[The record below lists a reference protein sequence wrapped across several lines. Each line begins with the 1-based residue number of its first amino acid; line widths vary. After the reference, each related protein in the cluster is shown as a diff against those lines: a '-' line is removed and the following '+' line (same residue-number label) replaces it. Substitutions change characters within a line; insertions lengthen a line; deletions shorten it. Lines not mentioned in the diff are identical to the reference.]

1 MLNHQNLKIMNQIF
15 SNSDTTPNSNKR
27 ELLFTFQT
35 IIVTGL
41 LAFTAI
47 AFFFYND
54 LSVIK
59 GIKVIFAPFLSV
71 VPLLFVL
78 SILRDLRNGFIEGNY
93 TKDQIIKFGVITVI
107 ITALFTGITLLM
119 SKIEALEILLAVIM
133 AILSTVY
140 FLRSKI
146 KDILGMSIVTGI
158 AEGIIVYMIFFF

>member
-1 MLNHQNLKIMNQIF
+1 MDIIKTKQNQ
-15 SNSDTTPNSNKR
+15 SNAEKR
-27 ELLFTFQT
+27 NLLFTFQT

-54 LSVIK
+54 LEVEK

-71 VPLLFVL
+71 VPLLFIL
-78 SILRDLRNGFIEGNY
+78 SILRDLRKGFIEGNY
-93 TKDQIIKFGVITVI
+93 SRQEIFKFVLLTFGITVAFTVIT
-107 ITALFTGITLLM
+107 FLL
-119 SKIEALEILLAVIM
+119 SKIDALEILLAGII
-133 AILSTVY
+133 AILSTVF

-158 AEGIIVYMIFFF
+158 AEGIIIYMIFLF

>member
-1 MLNHQNLKIMNQIF
+1 MDQIF
-15 SNSDTTPNSNKR
+15 SNSNTTSNSRKR
-27 ELLFTFQT
+27 ETLFNFQT
-35 IIVTGL
+35 IIVTSL

-71 VPLLFVL
+71 VPLLFIL
-78 SILRDLRNGFIEGNY
+78 SILRDIKKGFVEGNY
-93 TKDQIIKFGVITVI
+93 TKAEILKFALLTVGITSV
-107 ITALFTGITLLM
+107 FTGITWLL
-119 SKIEALEILLAVIM
+119 SQINALEILLAGII
-133 AILSTVY
+133 AILSSVF

-158 AEGIIVYMIFFF
+158 AEGIIIYMIFLF

>member
-1 MLNHQNLKIMNQIF
+1 MNPII
-15 SNSDTTPNSNKR
+15 NSPKPKYNATKR
-27 ELLFTFQT
+27 ELLFTFQS

-54 LSVIK
+54 LTIVK

-78 SILRDLRNGFIEGNY
+78 SILRDLRKGFVEGNY
-93 TKDQIIKFGVITVI
+93 GKDEIIKFCLITLG
-107 ITALFTGITLLM
+107 ITAAFTGITFLL
-119 SKIEALEILLAVIM
+119 SKIDALEILMAAIM
-133 AILSTVY
+133 AILCTIF
-140 FLRSKI
+140 FLKSKI

-158 AEGIIVYMIFFF
+158 AEGIIVYMIFLF

>member
-1 MLNHQNLKIMNQIF
+1 MNVIKTPKSQT
-15 SNSDTTPNSNKR
+15 NSSKR

-47 AFFFYND
+47 AFFFYNND
-54 LSVIK
+54 LSVVK

-71 VPLLFVL
+71 VPLLFIL
-78 SILRDLRNGFIEGNY
+78 SVLRDLRKGFIEGNY
-93 TKDQIIKFGVITVI
+93 TKQQILKFALITLG
-107 ITALFTGITLLM
+107 ITAAFTGITFLL
-119 SKIEALEILLAVIM
+119 SKINALEILLAGII
-133 AILSTVY
+133 AILSIVF

-158 AEGIIVYMIFFF
+158 AEGIIVYMIFLF